1 MNEVDI
7 HFCSGS
13 RHNVGRK
20 DHGKPHVGKAV
31 YVGAVG
37 ARLEK
42 LDFMEWQE
50 IVVDQEQNTLEN
62 GYGPECP
69 LSLKQVFASFYDIP
83 YFPTYDKCQGLI
95 EFGSGFQGEGRQYF
109 NANVYRKRIQ
119 IAAET
124 FLIEANNR
132 GQQAG
137 KNVHV
142 FVVGLGLGVWKCT
155 SHQVRTLFS
164 STN

>member
-1 MNEVDI
+1 M
-7 HFCSGS
+7 
-13 RHNVGRK
+13 
-20 DHGKPHVGKAV
+20 
-31 YVGAVG
+31 
-37 ARLEK
+37 EK

-50 IVVDQEQNTLEN
+50 IVVDKEQNTREN

-69 LSLKQVFASFYDIP
+69 NPSLKQVFAAFYGIP
-83 YFPTYDKCQGLI
+83 FFPTYDKCQGLI

-132 GQQAG
+132 GQQTG

-142 FVVGLGLGVWKCT
+142 FIVGLGLGVWKCT
-155 SHQVRTLFS
+155 THQVAKLILLTSSS
-164 STN
+164 STLCLKITKNVSLFIFHFLI